1 MMHRGHSIISVVTQC
16 KNTALHFYHE
26 NKNVQIEGL
35 SIKQLS
41 STLKK
46 CQVHEGNRKTE
57 DLQTG
62 EIKEK

>member
-1 MMHRGHSIISVVTQC
+1 MHRGHSIISVVTLC
-16 KNTALHFYHE
+16 KNAPLHFYQE
-26 NKNVQIEGL
+26 NKKVQIEGL

-57 DLQTG
+57 KFTNWRD
-62 EIKEK
+62 